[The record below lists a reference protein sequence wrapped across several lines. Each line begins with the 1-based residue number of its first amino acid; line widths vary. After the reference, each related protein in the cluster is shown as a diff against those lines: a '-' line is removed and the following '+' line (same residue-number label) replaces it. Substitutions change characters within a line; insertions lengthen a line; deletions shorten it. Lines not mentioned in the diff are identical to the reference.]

1 MAANTWWDIF
11 PPSFKARRPQRAPPG
26 PADSEAVYGQQPLH
40 ANEICTAMNPKWPL
54 SCGLL
59 LTSEVGHSLR
69 CRSLPPPPPGT
80 FLILQP
86 TAVWSNPPYLPLLC
100 LVATKPVSPF
110 LLCPSHRRMPH
121 RREENR
127 MPSFIS
133 HWGKLQRH
141 IQCREEEKNDELK
154 RNQIKYL

>member
-11 PPSFKARRPQRAPPG
+11 PPSFIARRPQREPPG

-54 SCGLL
+54 SCSLL
-59 LTSEVGHSLR
+59 LTSEVVHSLR
-69 CRSLPPPPPGT
+69 CWSSPPPPGT

-86 TAVWSNPPYLPLLC
+86 TAVWSNLPYLPLLC

-127 MPSFIS
+127 MPSFIPLNGENYS
-133 HWGKLQRH
+133 YIYSAEK
-141 IQCREEEKNDELK
+141 REKMMN
-154 RNQIKYL
+154 

>member
-11 PPSFKARRPQRAPPG
+11 PPSFKARRPQREPPG

-69 CRSLPPPPPGT
+69 CRSLHPPPPDLSLS
-80 FLILQP
+80 FSQQP
-86 TAVWSNPPYLPLLC
+86 CDQIC
-100 LVATKPVSPF
+100 LTCRCCVSSPQSQSAHF
-110 LLCPSHRRMPH
+110 CYVLRIGACRTEERRTECLHLSHIGENYSGIYSAEK
-121 RREENR
+121 REKMMN
-127 MPSFIS
+127 
-133 HWGKLQRH
+133 
-141 IQCREEEKNDELK
+141 
-154 RNQIKYL
+154 